1 MLNFV
6 RTVTFV
12 GCIKFMLNSVKIQI
26 AFKHDGS
33 CDTVIVSLNC
43 KITSHVTFN
52 KCKLYKKNIKK
63 YFH

>member
-12 GCIKFMLNSVKIQI
+12 GCIKFMLNFIKILI
-26 AFKHDGS
+26 TFKHDGS

-43 KITSHVTFN
+43 KIISPITFN
-52 KCKLYKKNIKK
+52 KYTL
-63 YFH
+63 

>member
-43 KITSHVTFN
+43 KIISPITFN
-52 KCKLYKKNIKK
+52 KYTL
-63 YFH
+63 